1 MIKVSGIIHKRLKES
16 DPRIAWL
23 MLQTIYLMNGDIN
36 NKEEIDYV
44 MLITSMSSNIQAKNQ
59 NEKV

>member
-1 MIKVSGIIHKRLKES
+1 MIKVSGITHKRLKES

-36 NKEEIDYV
+36 NKEEIYYV
-44 MLITSMSSNIQAKNQ
+44 MLITSMSYNIQGKNQ
-59 NEKV
+59 NDKV